1 MPEAQM
7 RVFRLPVI
15 IIFLLFMLVIL
26 FPVSAGPELSL
37 ALGVQTT
44 STAFGVAADVG
55 IGPLHLGA
63 AARYH
68 YQGAFTDI
76 PYQEVLASG
85 YLTTNMLDTPR
96 INLQG
101 GLGAT
106 SWLDF
111 EYVQA
116 AVLFGG
122 QLRGTLKLK
131 DSNSAL
137 VAEVL
142 VPLQWFIWE
151 RNPPVDPD
159 DLPSGAA
166 IMSVYLIF
174 QLVTV
179 GWFWYL

>member
-1 MPEAQM
+1 M
-7 RVFRLPVI
+7 RVFRSPVI
-15 IIFLLFMLVIL
+15 IIMITFLLVAVLPL
-26 FPVSAGPELSL
+26 SATPQLSFSIG
-37 ALGVQTT
+37 AQTT
-44 STAFGVAADVG
+44 FTAFGIAADVG
-55 IGPLHLGA
+55 IGPLHLGS

-68 YQGAFTDI
+68 YQGSLTDI

-96 INLQG
+96 INLQA

-111 EYVQA
+111 EYEQV

-122 QLRGTLKLK
+122 QLRGSLKLK

-142 VPLQWFIWE
+142 VPLRWFIWE
-151 RNPPVDPD
+151 RNPPIPPD
-159 DLPSGAA
+159 DFPSGAA

-174 QLVTV
+174 QLITV
-179 GWFWYL
+179 GWFWYF

>member
-1 MPEAQM
+1 MSSFRYQTKI
-7 RVFRLPVI
+7 VFLI
-15 IIFLLFMLVIL
+15 LILLVAAAFSV
-26 FPVSAGPELSL
+26 FAGPQLSL
-37 ALGVQTT
+37 SIGVQTT
-44 STAFGVAADVG
+44 FTAFGIAADVG
-55 IGPLHLGA
+55 IGPLHLGSG
-63 AARYH
+63 ARYH

-76 PYQEVLASG
+76 PYQEFLASG
-85 YLTTNMLDTPR
+85 YLTTDMLATER
-96 INLQG
+96 INLQA

-111 EYVQA
+111 EYEQV
-116 AVLFGG
+116 AVLFGC
-122 QLRGTLKLK
+122 QLRGALNLK

-151 RNPPVDPD
+151 RNPPIPPD
-159 DLPSGAA
+159 DFPSGAG

-179 GWFWYL
+179 GWFWFF